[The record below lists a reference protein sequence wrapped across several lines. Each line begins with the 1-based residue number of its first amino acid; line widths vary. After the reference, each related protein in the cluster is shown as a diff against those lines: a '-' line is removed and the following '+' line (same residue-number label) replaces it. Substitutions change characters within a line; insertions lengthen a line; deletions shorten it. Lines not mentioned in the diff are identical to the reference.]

1 MPDDPI
7 TKKCSELR
15 TVVAGFVSAFP
26 NGGAVT
32 ANIAGMD
39 SICRRLEEAWR
50 TYLSSG
56 DGAVVGKMH
65 SRMRAQLK
73 FLRDHLSASIDAC
86 GSNEQRR
93 ERYREGQEYV
103 GRKIDEIAALV
114 PRTARRV
121 VQETVQETL
130 DFGEAPGKDAAGE
143 ESAGKDAPAPPA
155 AAPPSHPA
163 ESSFMKRVSEMK
175 VACTNFVQS
184 YPGDSLSVVGYI
196 RDISHLL
203 IPCIEN
209 LWRKYCRNDA
219 PERIRGI
226 YRCLNVEKDNVASY
240 VGMARMICDFNH
252 GQDLYGDNLS
262 YVEKKLDAMLAAFPE
277 KCRQVSERQT
287 TTVTE
292 VEARMPKRKSRRMDG
307 GAAK

>member
-1 MPDDPI
+1 MPDDPL

-39 SICRRLEEAWR
+39 PICRRLEEAWR

-65 SRMRAQLK
+65 SRVRAQLK

-114 PRTARRV
+114 PRAARRV

-130 DFGEAPGKDAAGE
+130 DFGEAPGKDAAEE
-143 ESAGKDAPAPPA
+143 ESAGKDAPAPPVVVA
-155 AAPPSHPA
+155 DAAP
-163 ESSFMKRVSEMK
+163 SSQFMKRVSELK
-175 VACTNFVQS
+175 VACTNFAQS
-184 YPGDSLSVVGYI
+184 YPGDRTSVVTYVL
-196 RDISHLL
+196 DVATLL
-203 IPCIEN
+203 IPCVER
-209 LWRKYCRNDA
+209 LWQKYCSNGSR
-219 PERIRGI
+219 ERIRGF
-226 YRCLNVEKDNVASY
+226 YRAISVETKNIDAY
-240 VGMARMICDFNH
+240 VRMSRMISDYNH
-252 GQDLYGDNLS
+252 CEGQYGENLS
-262 YVEKKLDAMLAAFPE
+262 YVERKAAAMLEAFPE
-277 KCRQVSERQT
+277 SCREVSEEAVNR
-287 TTVTE
+287 VVM
-292 VEARMPKRKSRRMDG
+292 VEARRTRRRAAERPDG
-307 GAAK
+307 AGR